1 MTERQ
6 ITLSVIELPWSTK
19 KALVQIEQELS
30 GRGDKIRTCDL
41 CVPNAALYQ
50 TEPHLEVR
58 PKADLNIIVN
68 QTAKVKRNFRKNK
81 LFKKNCKIGGY
92 SFNNSILKLNLRKRA
107 AERQARAFV
116 VKSGWVNL
124 TCRSIPPARA
134 KCGRGIGPAANGTW
148 QPVCALLP

>member
-81 LFKKNCKIGGY
+81 LFKKI
-92 SFNNSILKLNLRKRA
+92 
-107 AERQARAFV
+107 FV
-116 VKSGWVNL
+116 K
-124 TCRSIPPARA
+124 
-134 KCGRGIGPAANGTW
+134 
-148 QPVCALLP
+148 

>member
-1 MTERQ
+1 MAERQ

-81 LFKKNCKIGGY
+81 LFKK
-92 SFNNSILKLNLRKRA
+92 FL
-107 AERQARAFV
+107 
-116 VKSGWVNL
+116 
-124 TCRSIPPARA
+124 
-134 KCGRGIGPAANGTW
+134 
-148 QPVCALLP
+148 